1 MSMRGDHP
9 AEVLRLAKEAY
20 GDGGTCVHRFEDFVE
35 LIREAYEAGW
45 REAQKYSQDEY
56 DS

>member
-20 GDGGTCVHRFEDFVE
+20 GDGGACIHRFDDFVE
-35 LIREAYEAGW
+35 LIREAYEAGK
-45 REAQKYSQDEY
+45 REARKYDPGED